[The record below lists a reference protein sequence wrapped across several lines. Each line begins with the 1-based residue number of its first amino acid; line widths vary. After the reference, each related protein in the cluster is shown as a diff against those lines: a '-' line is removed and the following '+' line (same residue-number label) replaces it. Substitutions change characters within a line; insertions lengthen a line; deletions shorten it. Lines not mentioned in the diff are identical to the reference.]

1 VKRVKRRYLALQLES
16 EASPSGKEFL
26 DAIWGSVTRLYGEFG
41 ASQTGLMLVNYDE
54 ERKIAVV
61 RVWLA
66 TLQSVRASL
75 ALITHLAE
83 KDAAVHV
90 LAVSGTIKS
99 LLEKSVSSNTSSS
112 L

>member
-1 VKRVKRRYLALQLES
+1 VKRVKRRYLALQLDS

-26 DAIWGSVTRLYGEFG
+26 DAVWVAVMRLYGEFG
-41 ASQTGLMLVNYDE
+41 ASQAGLALVNYDE

-66 TLQSVRASL
+66 ALQSVRASL
-75 ALITHLAE
+75 ALITRLTG
-83 KDAAVHV
+83 KDATVHV

-99 LLEKSVSSNTSSS
+99 LREKSMGLSAS
-112 L
+112 